1 MTILIK
7 IGGSVI
13 TDKAVEGSIRYDEIT
28 RLAKVLLQAQE
39 PVVLVH
45 GAGSL
50 GHPEAKRYAIQNGVT
65 VKNSEG
71 VYVTHEAVS
80 RLNTAVV
87 SSLRHEGI
95 EAVAFSPFAAALA
108 ENGRLIFCGEKQI
121 YCLLEAGIMPVLFG
135 DVVCDT
141 KKGGCIVSGDQI
153 VPYLAQA
160 LNASRVGF
168 VTQTGGV
175 IQGTSIVEKITR
187 KSFSGISFGPVE
199 TADVTGGM
207 KGKIEELLLLADAGI
222 PSSIFAPEELASFL
236 AGNPCGTQVVI

>member
-39 PVVLVH
+39 PVILVH

-65 VKNSEG
+65 VRNSEG
-71 VYVTHEAVS
+71 INITHEAVS
-80 RLNTAVV
+80 RLNFAIV

-95 EAVAFSPFAAALA
+95 EAVTFPPFAAALA
-108 ENGRLIFCGEKQI
+108 ENGRLTFCGEKQI
-121 YCLLEAGIMPVLFG
+121 SCLLDVGIMPVLFG

-153 VPYLAQA
+153 VSYLAQA
-160 LNASRVGF
+160 LHVSRVGF

-175 IQGTSIVEKITR
+175 IQNSAIIEKISR
-187 KSFSGISFGPVE
+187 NSFSEISFTPVE
-199 TADVTGGM
+199 AADVTGGM
-207 KGKIEELLLLADAGI
+207 KGKIEELLLLAEAGI
-222 PSSIFAPEELASFL
+222 TSSIFSPEELVSFL
-236 AGNPCGTQVVI
+236 AGNPCGTQVIA